1 MDLNKK
7 KKTPVRLAV
16 QIFIFALVGLIAI
29 NKAAAETG
37 TGIPFVSDASL
48 HALCP
53 FGGVVTLYNLST
65 LGVFI
70 QKIHMSS
77 VILMGIIFFMA
88 VLFGPVFCGWI
99 CPLGSLQEW
108 TGKIGKKIFKK
119 RYNRFVPGKLDR
131 VLRFARFGVLGWV
144 VYVTAV
150 SGTLLFAN
158 ADPYFA
164 LYNFWTGEA
173 ALPSVIILGAAVAGA
188 LFVERPWC
196 KYACPYGAILGVFN
210 KFRIFKIKRN
220 ADSCI
225 SCGRC
230 STSCPMNIDV
240 AHQETVA
247 DLQCISCLECTS
259 EKGCPVADTVNL
271 QAGRAEARLNEGAKE
286 ETV

>member
-7 KKTPVRLAV
+7 KKIPVRLAV

-37 TGIPFVSDASL
+37 AGIPFVSDASL

-65 LGVFI
+65 LGIFI

-144 VYVTAV
+144 VYVTAI

-173 ALPSVIILGAAVAGA
+173 ALPSIIILVATVAGT
-188 LFVERPWC
+188 LFVGRPWC
-196 KYACPYGAILGVFN
+196 KYACPYGALLGLFN

-220 ADSCI
+220 AGSCI

-230 STSCPMNIDV
+230 NARCPMNIDV
-240 AHQETVA
+240 AHQEAVT

-259 EKGCPVADTVNL
+259 EKSCPVADTVNL
-271 QAGRAEARLNEGAKE
+271 QAGGADVRLNEGAKE
-286 ETV
+286 EAV